1 MRLLSAA
8 LPEDMDR
15 LQDSVVQSS
24 VQDHGRG
31 AGGAPTGGRR
41 NASTGSSQDSVRGQ
55 EISRTEIV
63 SNRSRQ
69 KIDFACLKSK
79 CVSPSPGPLLAA
91 PD

>member
-31 AGGAPTGGRR
+31 AGGTPTGNRR
-41 NASTGSSQDSVRGQ
+41 LAFTDASQNDLDLVW
-55 EISRTEIV
+55 
-63 SNRSRQ
+63 
-69 KIDFACLKSK
+69 ASK
-79 CVSPSPGPLLAA
+79 LTWFLCGWSKFT
-91 PD
+91 